1 MTEVFRS
8 GISDEG
14 LAHAALVLAV
24 LLSIGYAFLP
34 RYREIKALVS
44 DERPPQEHHE
54 APVQT
59 WDDSTP
65 QKDAPLPGGSI
76 GAFGGSAVFA
86 PIVTTPPTAPVA
98 KPVPPAPDLKEDE
111 QERGGFYRRCEEL
124 SEQYLLSAREKEVL
138 FILAKGHNANFIQE
152 KLCVSKSTAKTHIN
166 HIYKKMDI
174 HTQQE
179 LLTMVEDRPRLSKR
193 KAKAAAAKAA
203 SAASKQQAK
212 KSLRAD
218 IFGG

>member
-1 MTEVFRS
+1 M
-8 GISDEG
+8 
-14 LAHAALVLAV
+14 
-24 LLSIGYAFLP
+24 
-34 RYREIKALVS
+34 
-44 DERPPQEHHE
+44 
-54 APVQT
+54 
-59 WDDSTP
+59 
-65 QKDAPLPGGSI
+65 
-76 GAFGGSAVFA
+76 FA

-111 QERGGFYRRCEEL
+111 QAKDVVLPSEDASTEEDDQERGGFYRRCEEL